1 MKKFASL
8 AIVAA
13 VVLSGCGAAPTAPV
27 ASSTAAAESEA
38 SRILDKITAE
48 PLWDA
53 RKQRTC
59 VKFITT
65 SITGKTF
72 EDDRLHYTTDGG
84 KTAGLSQ
91 VWLGQDGR
99 MYVQHA
105 TVTPRVYTY
114 HAIGTYK
121 AGKPFTYKFTGG
133 GKLKSRR
140 GIPVPMLDY
149 DYVIV
154 SLPAIPAAEK
164 TEPTWAKL

>member
-1 MKKFASL
+1 MNKSWSL
-8 AIVAA
+8 AIIAA

-27 ASSTAAAESEA
+27 AANTVAGDSEA
-38 SRILDKITAE
+38 SRLLDKITAA
-48 PLWDA
+48 PVWDA

-59 VKFITT
+59 VNFTT
-65 SITGKTF
+65 VSITGKKF

-84 KTAGLSQ
+84 KSAGLSQ
-91 VWLGQDGR
+91 LWLGQDT
-99 MYVQHA
+99 

-140 GIPVPMLDY
+140 GIPVPMFDY